1 MTQGNFIGVGGL
13 VVRDN
18 SYLLVKHTYGEY
30 RGFLILP
37 GGHVKAGEPLHKA
50 VEREI
55 LEETR
60 VKAQS
65 QGIVTVRSR
74 SRSSSTTDCYI
85 VFLMKYIEG
94 EPIPDKNEVDDARF
108 FTFEELNRLDNV
120 VVLSRITVQEHARGN
135 LRFLPRNTKHAPY
148 LPDIEEAQL
157 FM

>member
-18 SYLLVKHTYGEY
+18 GYLLVRHTYGEY
-30 RGFLILP
+30 RGFWILP
-37 GGHVKAGEPLHKA
+37 GGHVEAGEPLHKA
-50 VEREI
+50 VEREV

-60 VKAQS
+60 IKAQS

-74 SRSSSTTDCYI
+74 RRSFSTTDCYI

-94 EPIPDKNEVDDARF
+94 EPISDKNEVDDARF
-108 FTFEELNRLDNV
+108 FTFEELSSLDNV
-120 VVLSRITVQEHARGN
+120 VVLSRIIVQEHARGN

-148 LPDIEEAQL
+148 LPDKEEAQL

>member
-30 RGFLILP
+30 RGFWILP
-37 GGHVKAGEPLHKA
+37 GGHVKAGEPPHKA
-50 VEREI
+50 VEREL
-55 LEETR
+55 LEETS
-60 VKAQS
+60 VVTQS

-74 SRSSSTTDCYI
+74 RRSPSTTDCYI

-94 EPIPDKNEVDDARF
+94 EPISDGNEVDDARF
-108 FTFEELNRLDNV
+108 FTFEELNSLDNV
-120 VVLSRITVQEHARGN
+120 VVLSRIIVQEHARGN
-135 LRFLPRNTKHAPY
+135 LRFLPRNTKHVPY
-148 LPDIEEAQL
+148 LPDKEEAQL